1 MDALVRLLR
10 WEVLREMMESE
21 LWAVGLTYEVTHSHL
36 TLLQVTWCGNHQEK
50 RLVEELLGGGW
61 RAAFLLTQQICIR
74 HCVGHPA
81 GLLTQSLLSDS

>member
-1 MDALVRLLR
+1 MDPLVRLLR

-21 LWAVGLTYEVTHSHL
+21 LWAVGLTYEEMG
-36 TLLQVTWCGNHQEK
+36 VTWCGNHQEK

-61 RAAFLLTQQICIR
+61 GAAFLLTQQICIR